1 MSTLAL
7 VSHFFLGR
15 IETPYSF
22 FFFFHS
28 KAPRSWEMNTDWCKP
43 VMAIPWPFITYSFF
57 LVSIDPDKKIDD
69 DKSTGEF
76 LGFLFP
82 DKSQGQQAE
91 KVYLHPGYPTASCLC
106 MALAVTLKPWAWGE
120 KKPTQQEWQSGQME
134 QAQVP
139 DTCPWAAGANGRPP
153 TSREHVVTQYVALGF
168 KLLQPNVSYLTQ
180 DFFPTEGHRR
190 GRRISCHFSQVSQ
203 KGTGNHSGLSA
214 REQQARLTSPTLSES

>member
-69 DKSTGEF
+69 EKSTGEF

-120 KKPTQQEWQSGQME
+120 KNQHSK
-134 QAQVP
+134 
-139 DTCPWAAGANGRPP
+139 NGRVDRWNKPRSLILVLELLEQMGGHLPP
-153 TSREHVVTQYVALGF
+153 ENMWL
-168 KLLQPNVSYLTQ
+168 
-180 DFFPTEGHRR
+180 
-190 GRRISCHFSQVSQ
+190 
-203 KGTGNHSGLSA
+203 HSM
-214 REQQARLTSPTLSES
+214 